1 MEPTSRN
8 LLVQTVRRPKLEF
21 MRMKNENAVLA
32 ASPNI
37 QWYAVADQ
45 VFILELI
52 FPHVNEIMLFDS
64 IKATRME
71 VEHHGSP

>member
-1 MEPTSRN
+1 
-8 LLVQTVRRPKLEF
+8 
-21 MRMKNENAVLA
+21 MKIENAVLA

-45 VFILELI
+45 VFILKLI